1 MEKVTLSPF
10 QIIGIS
16 IRTTNQNNQAATD
29 IAQLWQR
36 FLSENIAAQIPSK
49 VDDTVYSLYTDYEGD
64 HTQPYTAVLGCK
76 VESVD
81 VVPDGF
87 TSHTISGGIYSKT
100 SARGNLMEGLVVSH
114 WNAIFEMNLDRTFNS
129 DFEVFGE
136 KAQNPSDAEV
146 GFYVGVN
153 S

>member
-1 MEKVTLSPF
+1 M
-10 QIIGIS
+10 
-16 IRTTNQNNQAATD
+16 
-29 IAQLWQR
+29 
-36 FLSENIAAQIPSK
+36 
-49 VDDTVYSLYTDYEGD
+49 YSLYTDYEGD
-64 HTQPYTAVLGCK
+64 HNQPYTAVLGCK

-87 TSHTISGGIYSKT
+87 TAHTISGGTYSKT

-146 GFYVGVN
+146 EFYVGVN